1 MNPLDS
7 PANAPPPA
15 GQPVVLVEK
24 TPEECPQTRREH
36 KGLGVTDTTCRD
48 AHQSLL
54 ATRIRTR
61 DMLAAAPAVSHL
73 LPNLVS
79 AEVWGGATY
88 DVALRFL
95 AEDPWDR
102 LARFREEMPNIPL
115 QMLLRGRNTVGY
127 TPYPQRVTEAFVEE
141 AAETG
146 VDIFRI
152 FDALNDVNQIIPA
165 ITAVRNNTAS
175 VAEAA
180 LC

>member
-1 MNPLDS
+1 
-7 PANAPPPA
+7 
-15 GQPVVLVEK
+15 
-24 TPEECPQTRREH
+24 
-36 KGLGVTDTTCRD
+36 
-48 AHQSLL
+48 
-54 ATRIRTR
+54 
-61 DMLAAAPAVSHL
+61 AAAPTVSHR

-88 DVALRFL
+88 HVALRFL

-127 TPYPQRVTEAFVEE
+127 TPSPQRLTEEFIEE
-141 AAETG
+141 AADTR

-165 ITAVRNNTAS
+165 ITAVRDKTSA

-180 LC
+180 LCYTGNLLDPAEKLYTLDYYLQLAEEMVNAGAHV

>member
-1 MNPLDS
+1 
-7 PANAPPPA
+7 
-15 GQPVVLVEK
+15 
-24 TPEECPQTRREH
+24 
-36 KGLGVTDTTCRD
+36 
-48 AHQSLL
+48 
-54 ATRIRTR
+54 
-61 DMLAAAPAVSHL
+61 MLAAAPAVSHL

-141 AAETG
+141 AADTG
-146 VDIFRI
+146 VDIFGSLMPSMMSTKLFLQLLRYVTRHRQLLRRHCATQVI
-152 FDALNDVNQIIPA
+152 
-165 ITAVRNNTAS
+165 
-175 VAEAA
+175 
-180 LC
+180 C